1 MVKVTT
7 IEIIGETNQK
17 PTKKKAHA
25 EMRRMSLLLN
35 SNRYCW
41 IEFLKELC
49 QTQSQLDYFI
59 QKSSL

>member
-1 MVKVTT
+1 MAKVTT

-41 IEFLKELC
+41 I
-49 QTQSQLDYFI
+49 
-59 QKSSL
+59 

>member
-1 MVKVTT
+1 MLFLFATKNLTPKNMAKVTT

-41 IEFLKELC
+41 I
-49 QTQSQLDYFI
+49 
-59 QKSSL
+59 